1 MEKNFKRAKSKEN
14 KQIRMNEIMTVT
26 ESLFKNNT
34 YHEITLTTIAKEL
47 NMARGNL
54 YKYVMSKEEIFL
66 LIYLKKQKETITNI
80 LFHLN
85 QEKNI
90 SVSLLAKIISESL
103 YNNFDYIKYHQIMNA
118 IIETNVSIEKL
129 ADFKISSYQDRQPLF
144 KIMIAVCNL
153 ESIEQASNLYLMI
166 IYHSCY
172 LYDRVAYH
180 DTYKQAMEL
189 ANLSI
194 IPVNFKEALEQFI
207 TMCLTNYYST
217 K

>member
-66 LIYLKKQKETITNI
+66 LIYLKKQRETITNI

-90 SVSLLAKIISESL
+90 SVSLLAKIISNAL
-103 YNNFDYIKYHQIMNA
+103 NNNLDYIKYHQIMNA

-129 ADFKISSYQDRQPLF
+129 ADFKISSYKDRQPLF
-144 KIMIAVCNL
+144 KIMIEVCNL

-194 IPVNFKEALEQFI
+194 IPINFKEALEQFI
-207 TMCLTNYYST
+207 TMCLTNYYSI
-217 K
+217 

>member
-1 MEKNFKRAKSKEN
+1 MEKKFKRAKSKEN

-129 ADFKISSYQDRQPLF
+129 ADFKINSYQDRQPLF

-153 ESIEQASNLYLMI
+153 KSIEQASNLYLMI

-194 IPVNFKEALEQFI
+194 IPINFKEALEQFI

>member
-90 SVSLLAKIISESL
+90 SVSLLAKNISNAL
-103 YNNFDYIKYHQIMNA
+103 NNNLDYIKYHQIMNA

-144 KIMIAVCNL
+144 KIMIEVCNL

-194 IPVNFKEALEQFI
+194 IPIDFKEALEQFI
-207 TMCLTNYYST
+207 TMCLTNYYSI
-217 K
+217 

>member
-66 LIYLKKQKETITNI
+66 LIYLKKQRETITNI

-90 SVSLLAKIISESL
+90 SVSLLAKIISNAL
-103 YNNFDYIKYHQIMNA
+103 NNNLDYIKYHQIMNA

-129 ADFKISSYQDRQPLF
+129 ADFKINSYQDRQPLF
-144 KIMIAVCNL
+144 KIMIEVCNL

-194 IPVNFKEALEQFI
+194 IPINFKEALEQFI
-207 TMCLTNYYST
+207 TMCLTNYYSI
-217 K
+217 

>member
-90 SVSLLAKIISESL
+90 SVSLLAKNISNAL
-103 YNNFDYIKYHQIMNA
+103 NNNFDYIKYHQIMNA

-129 ADFKISSYQDRQPLF
+129 ADFKINSYQDRQPLF
-144 KIMIAVCNL
+144 KIMIEVCNL

-180 DTYKQAMEL
+180 DTYKQAMKL

-194 IPVNFKEALEQFI
+194 IPIDFKEALKQFI
-207 TMCLTNYYST
+207 TMCLTNYYSI
-217 K
+217 

>member
-34 YHEITLTTIAKEL
+34 YHKITLTTIAKEL

-90 SVSLLAKIISESL
+90 SVSLLAKNISNAL
-103 YNNFDYIKYHQIMNA
+103 NNNLDYIKYHQIMNA

-144 KIMIAVCNL
+144 KIMIEVCNL

-194 IPVNFKEALEQFI
+194 IPIDFKEALEQFI
-207 TMCLTNYYST
+207 TMCLTNYYSI
-217 K
+217 